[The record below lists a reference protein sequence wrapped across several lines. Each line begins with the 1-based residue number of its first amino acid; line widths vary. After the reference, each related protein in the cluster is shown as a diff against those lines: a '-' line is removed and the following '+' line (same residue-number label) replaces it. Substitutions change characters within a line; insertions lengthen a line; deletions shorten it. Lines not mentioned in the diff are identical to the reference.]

1 MRPLDIHERLDRIE
15 ERMATREDIAALH
28 AEIVRLRRSPLRRLV
43 AALLVA
49 ATAIGFAV
57 LVLVYADRLGIAR

>member
-28 AEIVRLRRSPLRRLV
+28 AEIVRLRRSPLRRVV
-43 AALLVA
+43 AALFVA

-57 LVLVYADRLGIAR
+57 LGLVFADRMGVSI